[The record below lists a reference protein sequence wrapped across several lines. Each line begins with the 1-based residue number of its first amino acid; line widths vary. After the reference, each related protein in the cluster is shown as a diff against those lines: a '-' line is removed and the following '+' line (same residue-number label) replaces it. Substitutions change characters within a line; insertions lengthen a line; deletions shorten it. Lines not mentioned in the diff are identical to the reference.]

1 MNITINGLPYEVE
14 EGLTILEAAHS
25 VGVKIPTLCWLKE
38 INEIGAC
45 RICLVEA
52 NGRLVASCVIKAEEG
67 MNIVTNSERVFRARK
82 NNLELLLS
90 VHDKKCLSCE
100 KSGKCEFQ
108 KLCNE
113 MGVEESHY

>member
-1 MNITINGLPYEVE
+1 MICNITINGQPYEVA

-25 VGVKIPTLCWLKE
+25 VGIKIPTLCWLKE

-52 NGRLVASCVIKAEEG
+52 KWPPGRFLRLSRRKRAW
-67 MNIVTNSERVFRARK
+67 NIVTNTPSASSDARK

-100 KSGKCEFQ
+100 KSGKLRIPEAVQ
-108 KLCNE
+108 
-113 MGVEESHY
+113 

>member
-25 VGVKIPTLCWLKE
+25 VGIKIPTLCWLKE

-67 MNIVTNSERVFRARK
+67 DVYKRQIIMRTAPVKWQRICRSRARP
-82 NNLELLLS
+82 S
-90 VHDKKCLSCE
+90 V
-100 KSGKCEFQ
+100 
-108 KLCNE
+108 
-113 MGVEESHY
+113 SHPYLWMPKMSRD

>member
-1 MNITINGLPYEVE
+1 MNVNINGIPYQVE
-14 EGLTILEAAHS
+14 DGLTILQACKS
-25 VGVKIPTLCWLKE
+25 VGIRIPTLCWLKD

-52 NGRLVASCVIKAEEG
+52 NGRMVASCMIKAEEG
-67 MNIVTNSERVFRARK
+67 MNIVTNSTKVQNARR

-100 KSGKCEFQ
+100 KS
-108 KLCNE
+108 
-113 MGVEESHY
+113 